1 MSFSDFS
8 ICSPKIS
15 RLAEKSFP
23 LTMCFQNCPW
33 CWHVL
38 SLKGCGAWTVRP
50 KWSTIHTNSPQ
61 PGCSYWVYQLISAWW
76 FQNSVSQNVSQKK
89 SGLWPPI
96 FIHFLKIG
104 TVIRP
109 PTMFDTFWPNALI
122 HFTHIDPC
130 LYGLTYWNPLKSQF
144 PTIIFV
150 NPLWSMFIH
159 FKPKKTISHHWI
171 TTISHRSPWGSWGAT
186 GHTSFHRPKVVIPLQ
201 SSRLFR
207 RSSGIAM
214 EISRWFL
221 IGGLENEFYFSTQL
235 GMSSSQLSNSII
247 FQRGRYT
254 TNQI

>member
-61 PGCSYWVYQLISAWW
+61 PGCSYWVYQLISVWW

-144 PTIIFV
+144 PT
-150 NPLWSMFIH
+150 
-159 FKPKKTISHHWI
+159 
-171 TTISHRSPWGSWGAT
+171 SPVS
-186 GHTSFHRPKVVIPLQ
+186 VL
-201 SSRLFR
+201 
-207 RSSGIAM
+207 
-214 EISRWFL
+214 EFL
-221 IGGLENEFYFSTQL
+221 
-235 GMSSSQLSNSII
+235 
-247 FQRGRYT
+247 
-254 TNQI
+254 